1 MHEVELGG
9 WKAIFV
15 HLLRMLQSV
24 DETLLVELDQR

>member
-24 DETLLVELDQR
+24 DETLLVELDRR